1 MLFLQCYIGRERYLI
16 SAWHILSVVP
26 LLKMHKMV
34 GVPDYMVGFINYK
47 GQTIPVVDL
56 SKLLSGKKSQSRL
69 STRIVLIDYVHADK
83 HETLGFIAENATEVV
98 KFREDDFSPNIITSE
113 SAPYLGAIA
122 NDADGMLQKIDI
134 KGLIDFKV
142 RDHLDWQA
150 A

>member
-1 MLFLQCYIGRERYLI
+1 
-16 SAWHILSVVP
+16 
-26 LLKMHKMV
+26 MHKMV
-34 GVPDYMVGFINYK
+34 GVPEYMVGFANYK

-69 STRIVLIDYVHADK
+69 STRIVLIDYWHEEK

-98 KFREDDFSPNIITSE
+98 KFSEDDFTPNVIASE

-122 NDADGMLQKIDI
+122 NDAEGMLQKIDI
-134 KGLIDFKV
+134 TGLIDFKV